1 MDIEQGIITY
11 LVSKSVSGG
20 RVYPLTL
27 PQNAVLPAVVMQR
40 VSSVPDYVHEGAS
53 GLELGRFQFTA
64 WAENYAAAKAT
75 ATAVIAALS
84 GYKGLMGTV
93 EVGASFIA
101 NQIDQKDPE
110 SHLCAVITDAR
121 IWSNA

>member
-11 LVSKSVSGG
+11 LVSKSVAGG
-20 RVYPLTL
+20 RVYPLIL
-27 PQNAVLPAVVMQR
+27 PQNAGLPAVVMQR

-53 GLELGRFQFTA
+53 GLELGRFQFTV

-75 ATAVIAALS
+75 AAAVIAALS

>member
-20 RVYPLTL
+20 RVYPLIL
-27 PQNAVLPAVVMQR
+27 PQNAGLPAVVVQR
-40 VSSVPDYVHEGAS
+40 VSSVTDYVHEGAS

-75 ATAVIAALS
+75 AAAVIAALS
-84 GYKGLMGTV
+84 GLQRLNGDGRGRRV
-93 EVGASFIA
+93 IHCQPDRPERPPISFMRG
-101 NQIDQKDPE
+101 D
-110 SHLCAVITDAR
+110 C
-121 IWSNA
+121 